1 MSMAAHSNSSRTET
15 GPDRDLAADPWDRV
29 AVVVV
34 IHHSRAVIG
43 SCLDAV
49 QRCRQIIVVDNA
61 SDDDGVSIVR
71 RVAPQAEIIENRI
84 GVGYGNG
91 ANQGLS
97 RVDREFVLLVNP
109 DAVVLPGAVETL
121 VAMADRYPEAGLLA
135 PLVMNPDGSIEPSYD
150 VRLFDRGRYGDRKRD
165 TMPVPDGDLC
175 AEFVS
180 GAVVMVRMQA
190 LRRIGGFDP
199 RFFLYF
205 DDDDM
210 CMALRAAGYSVL
222 LTPLARVTHV
232 GGGSVRPSLHYRWEK
247 FWHLAWSRLHF
258 EAKYRGSAAA
268 RQLAL
273 AKTLRHG
280 AKALGYC
287 FANWQKAWR
296 DAASCAGSVAYL
308 LGLPANRPEQRHPG
322 PRA

>member
-1 MSMAAHSNSSRTET
+1 MAAE
-15 GPDRDLAADPWDRV
+15 PWHRV

-34 IHHSRAVIG
+34 IHHSRAVIE
-43 SCLDAV
+43 SCLNSV
-49 QRCRQIIVVDNA
+49 QRCGQIVVVDNA

-71 RVAPQAEIIENRI
+71 RVAPQAEIVENRV

-91 ANQGLS
+91 ANQGLR

-121 VAMADRYPEAGLLA
+121 VAAADRYPEAGLLA

-150 VRLFDRGRYGDRKRD
+150 VRLFDRGRYGDRKRQS
-165 TMPVPDGDLC
+165 MPVPDGDVC

-180 GAVVMVRMQA
+180 GAVVMVRMEA

-210 CMALRAAGYSVL
+210 CMALRAAGYTVL

-258 EAKYRGSAAA
+258 EAKHRGRTAA
-268 RQLAL
+268 RWLAL
-273 AKTLRHG
+273 TKTVRHG
-280 AKALGYC
+280 AKALGYSLC
-287 FANWQKAWR
+287 NWSKAWR
-296 DAASCAGSVAYL
+296 DAASCAGSAAYL
-308 LGLPANRPEQRHPG
+308 LGMAANRPEQRHPG